1 MDGSYSNV
9 DFLYGI
15 TVDRRN
21 QAFQTTSGY
30 RTKFLQSIP
39 LVMDSSSLLNGFDVS
54 SYYPVSDDLITSL
67 KFYARSIH
75 GMSDEDVR
83 LTSRLHIPAKRI
95 RGFQSRR
102 IGPKDGSDFIGGNYA
117 TALSIEGQL
126 PNLLPEETKTDISIF
141 VDTAN
146 LWHVDYS
153 NDIDDSDKIRSSI
166 GISANMFTTIGP
178 LSLTIAE
185 DLSKAET
192 DKTET
197 FNFRL
202 GTSF

>member
-1 MDGSYSNV
+1 MDGSYSNL

-15 TVDRRN
+15 TVDKRN
-21 QAFQTTSGY
+21 QAFQTSSGY
-30 RTKFLQSIP
+30 RAKFLQSIP
-39 LVMDSSSLLNGFDVS
+39 IVLDSSSLLNGFDLS
-54 SYYPVSDDLITSL
+54 TYYPVSEDLITSVKL
-67 KFYARSIH
+67 YTRSIH

-83 LTSRLHIPAKRI
+83 LTSRLHIPSKRI
-95 RGFQSRR
+95 RGFQSRS
-102 IGPKDGSDFIGGNYA
+102 IGPKDGNDFIGGNYA

-126 PNLLPEETKTDISIF
+126 PNLLPEETNTDISLF
-141 VDTAN
+141 MDSAN

-153 NDIDDSDKIRSSI
+153 NDIDDSNKIRTSI
-166 GISANMFTTIGP
+166 GISANMYTTIGP

-185 DLSKAET
+185 DLSKANT

>member
-1 MDGSYSNV
+1 
-9 DFLYGI
+9 
-15 TVDRRN
+15 
-21 QAFQTTSGY
+21 
-30 RTKFLQSIP
+30 
-39 LVMDSSSLLNGFDVS
+39 
-54 SYYPVSDDLITSL
+54 
-67 KFYARSIH
+67 
-75 GMSDEDVR
+75 MSDEDVR